1 LALTLAEREEISR
14 GVVSGSSIRSIAAS
28 IGRSASTVSRE
39 LRRNGDLVQKQQGVL
54 TMHYSSL
61 LGALSSVRNRYQ
73 KSAATLTAGVLATGL
88 LLCTSPA
95 QAVQIDD
102 FNDNNLGT
110 EISVF
115 NGVYT
120 HDSGNIASES
130 EILWN
135 GVGGDFLR
143 VDFTDGGA
151 SDRIRTVLEI
161 ASFDLNSPR
170 LEFFITTSGTS
181 SASTGTFGFTAGVS
195 GIYDVPLD
203 ELAWERPGNNPLN
216 FEDVLS
222 LQLTVLPG
230 DADFVKIDN
239 IATTVPVP
247 AAVWLFGSGL
257 LGLIGIA
264 RRKKTA

>member
-1 LALTLAEREEISR
+1 
-14 GVVSGSSIRSIAAS
+14 
-28 IGRSASTVSRE
+28 
-39 LRRNGDLVQKQQGVL
+39 
-54 TMHYSSL
+54 MHYSSL

-102 FNDNNLGT
+102 FNGGNVFPPLLSTGGSTDLYAGAVGGVRTIQFGGDADNNLGT

-120 HDSGNIASES
+120 HDSANIASES

-181 SASTGTFGFTAGVS
+181 GASTGTFGFTAGVS

-216 FEDVLS
+216 FEDVLI